1 MLLLLLGSTD
11 LSDWQNLKESYAND
25 YKEIINLMK
34 INKINELKRLGK
46 SSINYEI
53 LVDMVKSP
61 VDMKEFIQ
69 TWLPCLKEETTQ
81 LLQSFDDKLSEL
93 LKASDQ
99 LELQIDILRSDIE
112 CLDFIKWNEMRM
124 DFINSTLIPVWLQY
138 WTNSTLFKIFDSN
151 QWPVCHVSKRRES
164 NLKSLNKLSSQN
176 IFFEGIPNIIDKLND
191 AKLQESNKE
200 SEDKIVKHQ
209 TFK

>member
-11 LSDWQNLKESYAND
+11 LSDSQNLKQGYAND

-61 VDMKEFIQ
+61 VDLQNFI
-69 TWLPCLKEETTQ
+69 TKWMPMLKEETTQ
-81 LLQSFDDKLSEL
+81 LLQKFDDKLSEL

-99 LELQIDILRSDIE
+99 LQLQIDTLKSDIE
-112 CLDFIKWNEMRM
+112 NLDFIKCNEMRM
-124 DFINSTLIPVWLQY
+124 DFIKTTLIPICLQY

-151 QWPVCHVSKRRES
+151 QCPVWHVSKRRES

-191 AKLQESNKE
+191 AKLQEADKD